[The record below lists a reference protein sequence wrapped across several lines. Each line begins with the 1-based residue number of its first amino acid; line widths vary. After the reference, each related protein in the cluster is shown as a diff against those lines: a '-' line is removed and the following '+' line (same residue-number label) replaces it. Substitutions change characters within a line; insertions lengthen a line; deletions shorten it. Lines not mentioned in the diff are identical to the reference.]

1 MKSKY
6 QLISPDR
13 IKDPERPLRSD
24 LSPESVNDLVTSI
37 KAVGIIEPLVV
48 KAKGD
53 NFEVVA
59 GHRRLVAAEI
69 VGLTQIPCIVLEIND
84 LEGEVL
90 KLHENLAR
98 SEINPFDWANH
109 LAYLKQQYKI
119 SNGKIADLLGMSEAW
134 VSQHLEILQY
144 PAELTNAVKQA
155 KLSFTVAREL
165 VQIKDTNKRKVYIN
179 AAATGGCSPD
189 LAVRWRKEANSQKP
203 VFNQETETEEPEQ
216 SADFVPMR
224 NLTCPVCNKEILPEE
239 QTTVITHKFCQPV
252 PQ

>member
-24 LSPESVNDLVTSI
+24 LSPESVADLVVSI

-48 KAKGD
+48 KCKGD

-69 VGLTQIPCIVLEIND
+69 VGLLQIPCIVLDIND
-84 LEGEVL
+84 LDGEVL

-109 LAYLKQQYKI
+109 LKFLKEQFKLTN
-119 SNGKIADLLGMSEAW
+119 SKIAELLGMSDAW
-134 VSQHLEILQY
+134 VTQHLEILEY
-144 PAELTNAVKQA
+144 PPELTNAVKQA

-165 VQIKDTNKRKVYIN
+165 VQIKDVTKRKVYIN
-179 AAATGGCSPD
+179 AAASGGCSPD
-189 LAVRWRKEANSQKP
+189 LAIRWRKEANSQGP
-203 VFNQETETEEPEQ
+203 RFNQENLEEEPAPATE
-216 SADFVPMR
+216 FVPVR
-224 NLTCPVCNKEILPEE
+224 NLTCPVCHEEILPE
-239 QTTVITHKFCQPV
+239 QQVTLVIHGHCQPA
-252 PQ
+252 